1 VHDVWAVG
9 DAYEIYVGRW
19 SRLVA
24 SDFVRWLGVPAGRR
38 WLDVGCG
45 TGALTEAILAGADPA
60 RIVGVDPSDGF
71 LAEARKRIG
80 DPRAELHVGDA
91 QQLPVPDGSQDAVVS
106 GLSLNFVPDPG
117 AALAESVRVAAPGGL
132 VAGYVWDYS
141 GGMAMIRQFWDTAK
155 LLNPA
160 AAELDEARRFPLC
173 RPEPLRA
180 LWAEAGLGDV
190 TVEPIDVPSRFGNFD
205 HYWTPFLGGQG
216 PAPTYVASLTDRQR
230 RSLRELLATRLPKEP
245 DGSIALSAR
254 AWAVRGTV
262 SP

>member
-1 VHDVWAVG
+1 MWAIG
-9 DAYEIYVGRW
+9 DAYETYVGRW

-24 SDFVRWLGVPAGRR
+24 SDFVRWLGVPPSHR

-45 TGALTEAILAGADPA
+45 TGALTEAILAGANPA
-60 RIVGVDPSDGF
+60 RVVGVDPSDGF
-71 LAEARKRIG
+71 LAEARRRVV
-80 DPRAELHVGDA
+80 DPRVELHTGDA
-91 QQLPVPDGSQDAVVS
+91 QRLPVSDGSQDAVVS

-117 AALAESVRVAAPGGL
+117 AALAESVRVAAQGGV
-132 VAGYVWDYS
+132 VAGYVWDYD
-141 GGMAMIRQFWDTAK
+141 GGMAMIRQFWDAAK

-173 RPEPLRA
+173 RPEPLHA
-180 LWAEAGLGDV
+180 LWTEAGLGDV
-190 TVEPIDVPSRFGNFD
+190 VVEPIDVPSRFGSFD
-205 HYWTPFLGGQG
+205 DYWTPFLGGQG

-230 RSLRELLATRLPKEP
+230 RSLRELLATRLPKDA
-245 DGSIALSAR
+245 DGSITLTAR